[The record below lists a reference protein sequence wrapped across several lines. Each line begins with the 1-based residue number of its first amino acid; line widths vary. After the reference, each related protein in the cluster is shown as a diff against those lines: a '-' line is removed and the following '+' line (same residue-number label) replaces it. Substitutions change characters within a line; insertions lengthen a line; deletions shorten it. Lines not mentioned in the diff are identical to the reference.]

1 MKHRGLAKPVMK
13 SKAPE
18 VIPEKPA
25 PSPSDYEPGW
35 YVSRASRNLVRDE
48 LARKTIEP
56 EDVPF
61 IFEMARTISKLFNRT
76 LPSVYDMQAAVMM
89 KDRQKVQELAEGT
102 KEMTLRRPEAGLQSD
117 EELKDLWK
125 SVAEVL
131 VQRHP
136 HADPPG
142 V

>member
-13 SKAPE
+13 ETAPK
-18 VIPEKPA
+18 EKPVPPPA
-25 PSPSDYEPGW
+25 NYEPGW
-35 YVSRASRNLVRDE
+35 YVSRASRNLIRDE
-48 LARKTIEP
+48 LARKTICTD
-56 EDVPF
+56 DVPF
-61 IFEMARTISKLFNRT
+61 IFETARTISKLFNRT

-131 VQRHP
+131 IQRHP
-136 HADPPG
+136 QADPPG